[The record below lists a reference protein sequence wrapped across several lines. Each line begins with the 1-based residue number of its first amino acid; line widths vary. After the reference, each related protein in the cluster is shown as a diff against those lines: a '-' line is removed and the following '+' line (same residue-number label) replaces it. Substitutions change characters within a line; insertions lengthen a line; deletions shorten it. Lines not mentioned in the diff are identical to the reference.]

1 MAPKNRSG
9 VSTYL
14 EVFVLIG
21 LAVAGSGVVLG
32 AGLSAAS
39 SSDGPALS
47 LLDATV
53 RQGKY
58 FAVESVAIYNTG
70 DKPLGRMVL
79 STGEVPAS
87 ATYCYALY
95 DPLGGRALAST
106 CPAMA
111 TDPAS
116 VVLGAGPG
124 PGKGILVA
132 LTVEGSPFTVGSRV
146 QVTVTTDAG
155 AQQSTDVGVAP
166 G

>member
-1 MAPKNRSG
+1 MAPRNRRG

-32 AGLSAAS
+32 AGLNAAS

-53 RQGKY
+53 HQGRY

-70 DKPLGRMVL
+70 DKALGRTVL
-79 STGEVPAS
+79 STGGVPAS
-87 ATYCYALY
+87 STYCYALY
-95 DPLGGRALAST
+95 DPLGGTELAST

-116 VVLGAGPG
+116 VVLGSGPE
-124 PGKGILVA
+124 PGRGVLVV
-132 LTVEGSPFTVGSRV
+132 LTVEGSPFAVGSSVRV
-146 QVTVTTDAG
+146 AVTTDAG
-155 AQQSTDVGVAP
+155 AQQSTDVGVSP